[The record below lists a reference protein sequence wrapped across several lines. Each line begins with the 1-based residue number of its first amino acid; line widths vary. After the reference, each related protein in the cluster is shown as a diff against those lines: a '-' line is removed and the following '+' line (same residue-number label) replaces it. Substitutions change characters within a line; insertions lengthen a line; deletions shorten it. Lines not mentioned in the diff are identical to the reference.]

1 VKTLGQFADQPTID
15 VTFDLP
21 DPATGGSKTV
31 TVPVHRGTTGVVTCT
46 MYPSLG
52 YDGGREV
59 QAIVD
64 GWDGDTAIT
73 RVEIVRR

>member
-1 VKTLGQFADQPTID
+1 MKTLGQFADQPLIY
-15 VTFDLP
+15 VTFDMP
-21 DPATGGSKTV
+21 DLAAGGMRKE

-52 YDGGREV
+52 YDGVREV

>member
-1 VKTLGQFADQPTID
+1 MKTLGQFADQPTID
-15 VTFDLP
+15 VTFDMP
-21 DPATGGSKTV
+21 DPTTGGTKRE
-31 TVPVHRGTTGVVTCT
+31 TVPVHRGETGVVTSR
-46 MYPSLG
+46 MYPSSG

-59 QAIVD
+59 QAFVD